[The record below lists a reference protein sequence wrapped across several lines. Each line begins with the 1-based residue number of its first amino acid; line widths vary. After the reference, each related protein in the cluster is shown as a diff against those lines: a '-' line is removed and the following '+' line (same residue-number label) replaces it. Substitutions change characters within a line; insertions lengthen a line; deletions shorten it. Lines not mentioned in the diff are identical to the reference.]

1 MYKINATLQNT
12 MSTIPKQKSFGTLE
26 VFITS
31 ISTILGAILF
41 LRFGWAVGNLG
52 LPKTLIIILLGHLV
66 TIPTALAVAELSTNQ
81 KVQTGGAYFI
91 ISRSFGLNIGA
102 AVGISLY
109 FSQAVSV
116 AFYIIAFSEAFTPVF
131 DYFAQAQGWHIAE
144 IWRSRIISL
153 PTMAILAA
161 IVLKRGANVGMKVL
175 YFVAA
180 IIGVAIIMFLL
191 GKPTEEPLY
200 TAVNK
205 GIENP
210 ASFFLILAIIFPA
223 FTGLAAG
230 LGLSGELKDPQK
242 SIPRG
247 TLLATFI
254 GGIVYIIVAYKLAI
268 SATPY
273 ELTNDYFIMSKIA
286 IWGPIIPIG
295 LAAASLS
302 SALGSVLVAPRT
314 LQAIGADDIFASNRF
329 NKFFAKRQRSN
340 DEPQNANLITILIA
354 FVVVAMGNIDSVAML
369 ISMFFMVTYGSIC
382 LVSLLEYF
390 AADPSYR
397 PTFHTKWQFSLIGAL
412 ASFWFMFKMN
422 SMYAFYAMMAM
433 TALYLIVSR
442 GSSQKE
448 GFVKLFRGV
457 IFQLSRQLQILA
469 QRTNHEDKEESWR
482 PFAICISED
491 TFGAHSG
498 FTLLSWI
505 SHRYGFGTYMHFI
518 KGFLNKETTEES
530 KIVLKNLVEMASKE
544 KNKMYLDTIISPS
557 YTSAIAQTIQL
568 TGISGKS
575 NNLILFDYNMGRKE
589 SLQHIVDNYAMI
601 KETGFD
607 ICILNS
613 TIKGFGN
620 KKEIHVWITPDD
632 YDDANLM
639 ILLAYIITGHPEWRK
654 PQIKIFALYRAHE
667 LKEKQEEL
675 MRRITTGRLP
685 ISKKNI
691 NVVALKEEGNINKLM
706 CKTSTKADLVIQG
719 IHKKAINE
727 KGVETF
733 SGYEELS
740 NVLFVNSNKE
750 KEIK

>member
-1 MYKINATLQNT
+1 

-81 KVQTGGAYFI
+81 KVLGGGAYFI

-433 TALYLIVSR
+433 TARIARFFTKRRFRQALPWCYLPVEPSI
-442 GSSQKE
+442 
-448 GFVKLFRGV
+448 
-457 IFQLSRQLQILA
+457 
-469 QRTNHEDKEESWR
+469 TN
-482 PFAICISED
+482 IS
-491 TFGAHSG
+491 A
-498 FTLLSWI
+498 
-505 SHRYGFGTYMHFI
+505 TYQ
-518 KGFLNKETTEES
+518 
-530 KIVLKNLVEMASKE
+530 
-544 KNKMYLDTIISPS
+544 P
-557 YTSAIAQTIQL
+557 
-568 TGISGKS
+568 
-575 NNLILFDYNMGRKE
+575 
-589 SLQHIVDNYAMI
+589 
-601 KETGFD
+601 
-607 ICILNS
+607 
-613 TIKGFGN
+613 
-620 KKEIHVWITPDD
+620 
-632 YDDANLM
+632 
-639 ILLAYIITGHPEWRK
+639 
-654 PQIKIFALYRAHE
+654 
-667 LKEKQEEL
+667 
-675 MRRITTGRLP
+675 RR
-685 ISKKNI
+685 
-691 NVVALKEEGNINKLM
+691 
-706 CKTSTKADLVIQG
+706 
-719 IHKKAINE
+719 
-727 KGVETF
+727 
-733 SGYEELS
+733 
-740 NVLFVNSNKE
+740 
-750 KEIK
+750 

>member
-1 MYKINATLQNT
+1 
-12 MSTIPKQKSFGTLE
+12 MSQIPKTKSFGTLE

-52 LPKTLIIILLGHLV
+52 LIKTLIIILLGHLV

-81 KVQTGGAYFI
+81 KVLGGGAYFI

-102 AVGISLY
+102 AVGLSLY

-116 AFYIIAFSEAFTPVF
+116 AFYIIAFSEAFAPVF
-131 DYFAQAQGWHIAE
+131 DYLAQAQGWHIPD
-144 IWRSRIISL
+144 IWQSRIISL
-153 PTMAILAA
+153 PTMAILAG
-161 IVLKRGANVGMKVL
+161 IVLKRGANIGMKVL

-180 IIGVAIIMFLL
+180 LIGVAIIMFLL
-191 GKPTEEPLY
+191 GKPAEEPLY

-205 GIENP
+205 GIANS
-210 ASFFLILAIIFPA
+210 ADFFLILAIIFPA

-247 TLLATFI
+247 TLLATFV
-254 GGIVYIIVAYKLAI
+254 GAIVYIIVAYKLAI

-273 ELTNDYFIMSKIA
+273 DLANDYFIMSKIA

-314 LQAIGADDIFASNRF
+314 LQAIGADNIFASDRL
-329 NKFFAKRQRSN
+329 NKFFAKQQSSN
-340 DEPQNANLITILIA
+340 AEPQNANLITIIIA
-354 FVVVAMGNIDSVAML
+354 FVVVGMGNIDSVAML

-397 PTFHTKWQFSLIGAL
+397 PTFHTKWQFSLIGAI
-412 ASFWFMFKMN
+412 ASFWFMVKMN
-422 SMYAFYAMMAM
+422 SMYAFYAMLAM
-433 TALYLIVSR
+433 TVIYLIVSR

-457 IFQLSRQLQILA
+457 IFQLSRQFQILA
-469 QRTNHEDKEESWR
+469 QRTNQEDKEESWR

-491 TFGAHSG
+491 TFGAHAG

-518 KGFLNKETTEES
+518 KGFLNKETTAES
-530 KIVLKNLVEMASKE
+530 RMVLKNLVNMASKE

-568 TGISGKS
+568 SGVSGKS

-589 SLQHIVDNYAMI
+589 SLQHIVDNYDMI
-601 KETGFD
+601 KDTGFD

-613 TIKGFGN
+613 SVKGFDK
-620 KKEIHVWITPDD
+620 KKEIHVWITPED

-639 ILLAYIITGHPEWRK
+639 ILLAYIISGHPHWRK
-654 PQIKIFALYRAHE
+654 PLIKIFALYREHE
-667 LKEKQEEL
+667 LKEKQDDL
-675 MRRITTGRLP
+675 MHRITTGRIP

-691 NVVALKEEGNINKLM
+691 NVVALKEDGNVKKLM
-706 CKTSTKADLVIQG
+706 CKTSTNADLVIQG
-719 IHKKAINE
+719 IHKKTINE
-727 KGVETF
+727 KGIETF
-733 SGYEELS
+733 NGYEELS
-740 NVLFVNSNKE
+740 HVLFVNSNKE

>member
-1 MYKINATLQNT
+1 
-12 MSTIPKQKSFGTLE
+12 MSTLPKQKSFGTLE
-26 VFITS
+26 VFVTS

-52 LPKTLIIILLGHLV
+52 LTNTIIIISLGHLV

-81 KVQTGGAYFI
+81 KVLGGGAYFI

-102 AVGISLY
+102 AVGLSLY

-131 DYFAQAQGWHIAE
+131 EYFALAQGWHISP
-144 IWRSRIISL
+144 IWQSRIISL

-180 IIGVAIIMFLL
+180 IIGVAIIMFLI
-191 GKPTEEPLY
+191 GKPVQEPLFN
-200 TAVNK
+200 AVSNR
-205 GIENP
+205 IANP
-210 ASFFLILAIIFPA
+210 ANFFLILAVIFPA

-247 TLLATFI
+247 TLIATFV
-254 GGIVYIIVAYKLAI
+254 GGIVYLIVAYKLAI

-273 ELTNDYFIMSKIA
+273 QLANDYFIMQKIA

-302 SALGSVLVAPRT
+302 SAIGSILVAPRT
-314 LQAIGADDIFASNRF
+314 LQAIGADNVFASDRL
-329 NKFFAKRQRSN
+329 NKLFAKQKRGN
-340 DEPQNANLITILIA
+340 DEPQNANLISIIIA
-354 FVVVAMGNIDSVAML
+354 FVVVAMGNIDSVAMI

-390 AADPSYR
+390 SADPSYR
-397 PTFHTKWQFSLIGAL
+397 PTFHTKWQFSLIGAM

-422 SMYAFYAMMAM
+422 SMYALYAMIAM
-433 TALYLIVSR
+433 TALYLIVAR
-442 GSSQKE
+442 NSSQKE

-457 IFQLSRQLQILA
+457 IFQLSRQLQVLA
-469 QRTNHEDKEESWR
+469 QRTNQEDKEESWR

-505 SHRYGFGTYMHFI
+505 SYRYGFGTYMHFI
-518 KGFLNKETTEES
+518 KGFLNKETTEAS
-530 KIVLKNLVEMASKE
+530 KLVLKNLVDLASKE

-575 NNLILFDYNMGRKE
+575 NNLILFDYNLGKKE
-589 SLQHIVDNYAMI
+589 SLQHIIDNYAMI
-601 KETGFD
+601 KDAGFD
-607 ICILNS
+607 ICVLNS
-613 TIKGFGN
+613 TVKGFGS
-620 KKEIHVWITPDD
+620 KKEIHVWITPED

-639 ILLAYIITGHPEWRK
+639 ILLAYIISGHPHWRK
-654 PQIKIFALYRAHE
+654 PLIKIFALYREHE
-667 LKEKQEEL
+667 LVDKQEEL
-675 MRRITTGRLP
+675 MRMISTGRIP

-691 NVVALKEEGNINKLM
+691 NVVPLKEDGNVQKLM
-706 CKTSTKADLVIQG
+706 CKTSTKADLVIKG
-719 IHKKAINE
+719 IHKKTINE
-727 KGVETF
+727 NGLSVF
-733 SGYEELS
+733 SGYEELC

>member
-1 MYKINATLQNT
+1 
-12 MSTIPKQKSFGTLE
+12 MSNIPKQKSFGTLE
-26 VFITS
+26 VFVTS

-81 KVQTGGAYFI
+81 KVLGGGAYFI

-116 AFYIIAFSEAFTPVF
+116 AFYIIAFSEAFGPVF
-131 DYFAQAQGWHIAE
+131 EYFAQTQGWLIDEA
-144 IWRSRIISL
+144 WRTRIISL
-153 PTMAILAA
+153 PAMSILAA
-161 IVLKRGANVGMKVL
+161 VVLKRGANVGMKVL

-180 IIGVAIIMFLL
+180 IIGVSIVMFLM
-191 GKPTEEPLY
+191 GKPVEEPLFN
-200 TAVNK
+200 AMNRGVANS
-205 GIENP
+205 
-210 ASFFLILAIIFPA
+210 ADFFLVLAIIFPA

-247 TLLATFI
+247 TLIATFV
-254 GGIVYIIVAYKLAI
+254 GALVYIIVAYKLAI

-273 ELTNDYFIMSKIA
+273 ELANDYFIMQKIA

-302 SALGSVLVAPRT
+302 SAIGSILVAPRT
-314 LQAIGADDIFASNRF
+314 LQAIGADNIFASDRLNS
-329 NKFFAKRQRSN
+329 FFSKQKRSN
-340 DEPQNANLITILIA
+340 EEPQNANLISIIIA
-354 FVVVAMGNIDSVAML
+354 FVVVAMGNIDSVAMI

-390 AADPSYR
+390 SADPSYR

-433 TALYLIVSR
+433 TVLYLIVSR

-457 IFQLSRQLQILA
+457 IFQLSRQLQIIA
-469 QRTNHEDKEESWR
+469 QRTNTDEKEESWR

-491 TFGAHSG
+491 TFGAHAG
-498 FTLLSWI
+498 FTLLSWL
-505 SHRYGFGTYMHFI
+505 SHRYGFGTYMHYI
-518 KGFLNKETTEES
+518 EGFLNKNTTKES
-530 KIVLKNLVEMASKE
+530 EIIMKNMVDMASKE
-544 KNKMYLDTIISPS
+544 KNKVYIDTIISPS
-557 YTSAIAQTIQL
+557 YTSAIAQSIQL
-568 TGISGKS
+568 TGVSGKS
-575 NNLILFDYNMGRKE
+575 NNLILFDYSISNKE
-589 SLQHIVDNYAMI
+589 SLQHIVDNYPMI
-601 KETGFD
+601 KDSGFD
-607 ICILNS
+607 VCILNS
-613 TIKGFGN
+613 TVRGFGN
-620 KKEIHVWITPDD
+620 KKEIHVWITPAD

-639 ILLAYIITGHPEWRK
+639 ILLAYIISGHPHWRK
-654 PQIKIFALYRAHE
+654 AQIKIFALYREQE
-667 LKEKQEEL
+667 LEEKQKEL
-675 MRRITTGRLP
+675 MRMITTGRIP

-691 NVVALKEEGNINKLM
+691 NVVPLKEDGNVKKLM
-706 CKTSTKADLVIQG
+706 CKTSTNADLVIQG
-719 IHKKAINE
+719 IHKKTINE
-727 KGVETF
+727 QGVDAF
-733 SGYEELS
+733 SGYEELC

>member
-1 MYKINATLQNT
+1 MSNT
-12 MSTIPKQKSFGTLE
+12 PKQKSFGTLE

-52 LPKTLIIILLGHLV
+52 LIKTLIIILLGHLV

-81 KVQTGGAYFI
+81 KVLGGGAYFI

-131 DYFAQAQGWHIAE
+131 EYLAQSLNWHIPE
-144 IWRSRIISL
+144 MLQSRIISL

-191 GKPTEEPLY
+191 GKPAEEPLY

-205 GIENP
+205 GIANS
-210 ASFFLILAIIFPA
+210 ADFFLVLAIIFPA

-230 LGLSGELKDPQK
+230 LGLSGELKNPQK

-247 TLLATFI
+247 TLLATFV
-254 GGIVYIIVAYKLAI
+254 GAIVYIIVAYKLAI

-273 ELTNDYFIMSKIA
+273 ELANDYFIMSKIA

-314 LQAIGADDIFASNRF
+314 LQAIGADNIFASVRLN
-329 NKFFAKRQRSN
+329 NFFAKQKRSN
-340 DEPQNANLITILIA
+340 EEPQNANLITIIIA
-354 FVVVAMGNIDSVAML
+354 FVVVGMGNIDSVAML

-422 SMYAFYAMMAM
+422 STYAFYAMIAM
-433 TALYLIVSR
+433 TVLYLIVSR

-457 IFQLSRQLQILA
+457 IFQMSRQLQILA
-469 QRTNHEDKEESWR
+469 QRTNQDDKEESWR

-530 KIVLKNLVEMASKE
+530 KVVLKNLVNMASTE

-568 TGISGKS
+568 SGVSGKS
-575 NNLILFDYNMGRKE
+575 NNLILFDYNMGHKE
-589 SLQHIVDNYAMI
+589 SLQHIVDNYTMI

-607 ICILNS
+607 ICILDS
-613 TIKGFGN
+613 SVKGFGN

-639 ILLAYIITGHPEWRK
+639 ILLAYIISGHPDWRK
-654 PQIKIFALYRAHE
+654 PQIKIFALYLEQE
-667 LKEKQEEL
+667 LEEKQNEL
-675 MRRITTGRLP
+675 MRRITTGRIP

-691 NVVALKEEGNINKLM
+691 NVVALKEDGNVKKLL
-706 CKTSTKADLVIQG
+706 CKTSTNADLVIQG
-719 IHKKAINE
+719 IHAKAINE
-727 KGVETF
+727 HGIETF
-733 SGYEELS
+733 SGYEDLC